1 MTTATKILIVDD
13 SEVDLR
19 LIGGLLRCN
28 PQYRMELVENGKQA
42 LERIASAPPDLVITD
57 LIMPEMN
64 GLELLRLLQE
74 RHPDI
79 PVILMTAYG
88 NETIAVEALEAGAAS
103 YVPKARQAELL
114 LETVER
120 VVARVHADRNR
131 SRLAECM
138 GEIYCTYTLENNPAL
153 LPLLID
159 EVQQLLSR
167 IGAGNVAE
175 RIRTSVALE
184 EALLNAMYHGNLEI
198 SEDDLAAGRAGPGQD
213 SLTRLIEQRRGLP
226 HCRDRKV
233 DLDVHVSK
241 LGARFII
248 RDQGGGFDPQARTA
262 NRLDDYFEHG
272 KNRGLM
278 LMLSLMDEVGFNGV
292 GNEVTLVRN
301 SDLMRDQLRTAAEK
315 RQPAGT

>member
-64 GLELLRLLQE
+64 GLELLRLLQD

-138 GEIYCTYTLENNPAL
+138 GEIYWYVHAGKQP
-153 LPLLID
+153 
-159 EVQQLLSR
+159 
-167 IGAGNVAE
+167 GAVA
-175 RIRTSVALE
+175 TV
-184 EALLNAMYHGNLEI
+184 N
-198 SEDDLAAGRAGPGQD
+198 
-213 SLTRLIEQRRGLP
+213 RRGTATAEP
-226 HCRDRKV
+226 DRRGQRGRTDSDFRRTGRGTAKR
-233 DLDVHVSK
+233 HV
-241 LGARFII
+241 
-248 RDQGGGFDPQARTA
+248 PW
-262 NRLDDYFEHG
+262 
-272 KNRGLM
+272 
-278 LMLSLMDEVGFNGV
+278 
-292 GNEVTLVRN
+292 
-301 SDLMRDQLRTAAEK
+301 
-315 RQPAGT
+315 QPGDR